1 MATKKMNRDYPLADS
16 PDPGNR
22 KPYLTARALRAE
34 NLREEE
40 SKGEARSKRAEN
52 LREEEAKDESR
63 SKRAENLRTKASK

>member
-40 SKGEARSKRAEN
+40 SNGEA
-52 LREEEAKDESR
+52 R
-63 SKRAENLRTKASK
+63 SKRAENLRTKASKEGARTFLSKM

>member
-1 MATKKMNRDYPLADS
+1 MATKKMNRDYPLSES
-16 PDPGNR
+16 PDPGSR

-52 LREEEAKDESR
+52 LR
-63 SKRAENLRTKASK
+63 TKASKEGARTFLSKM

>member
-34 NLREEE
+34 NLREE
-40 SKGEARSKRAEN
+40 
-52 LREEEAKDESR
+52 AKDESR
-63 SKRAENLRTKASK
+63 SKRAENLRTKASKEGARTFLSKM